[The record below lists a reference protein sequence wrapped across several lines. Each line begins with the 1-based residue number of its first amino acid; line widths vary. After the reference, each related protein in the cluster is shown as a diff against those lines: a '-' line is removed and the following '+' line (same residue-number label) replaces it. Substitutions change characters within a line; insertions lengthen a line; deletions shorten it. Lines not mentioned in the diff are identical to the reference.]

1 MKKFLAMM
9 LAVLMLLSMATV
21 AMAEDLGTPNQN
33 DKGWNMGYLR
43 PGATFNLKLEYTN
56 AASAPGESFEFAIT
70 AKDGAPAI
78 TDYTSS
84 VANTF
89 GTGLANNGTISVT
102 LPEYT
107 VPGTY
112 VYEIQQNAPSADNAK
127 KGVTYDTVV
136 RTMYV
141 YVENNVITGTDGEQ
155 TTDGLKCQVAVY
167 EGEEAEAKK
176 CDTFHNVYTAGS
188 LKITKKVESNTG
200 DFFDGN
206 TAQNHEYKFKF
217 TFGNLNS
224 GSDSYYTYTKY
235 TAPATVGGAWT
246 ETTAYVSSLEGG
258 FTLRDGEYIV
268 FNNLP
273 VTATYEVYEE
283 DDSPKHQDGTGTYTS
298 SMTSDSKTTGSI
310 ANANLNPEA
319 TCTNTFGYKNNLS
332 ITKKVT
338 GTAGNHG
345 ATFTVKVTF
354 GGKGLDVMA
363 GKTYGVTSSKGTGK
377 PAFSPAKNAEGEY
390 EYTFTVTDGETVTIE
405 GLPQNVTYSVE
416 EVNNNEHTPSYD
428 NNKSGT
434 LTNNNVSTTIT
445 NDKGID
451 IPTGVSLDTLPYVL
465 VLALAGAGLVLMI
478 ARKRRVQD

>member
-21 AMAEDLGTPNQN
+21 AMAENLGSPTQN

-56 AASAPGESFEFAIT
+56 AASAPGESFEFVIT

-112 VYEIQQNAPSADNAK
+112 VYEIQQTAPSADNAK

-136 RTMYV
+136 RKMYV
-141 YVENNVITGTDGEQ
+141 YVENNMVSGTDGEQ

-167 EGEEAEAKK
+167 EGEKAEANK

-188 LKITKKVESNTG
+188 LKITKKVESDTG

-206 TAQNHEYKFKF
+206 TAQSHDYKFKF
-217 TFGNLNS
+217 TFNNLNN
-224 GSDSYYTYTKY
+224 GNNYYTYTKH

-246 ETTAYVSSLEGG
+246 DMTGDVSNLEGS

-319 TCTNTFGYKNNLS
+319 TCTNTFEYKNNLS

-354 GGKGLDVMA
+354 SGKGLDVMA
-363 GKTYGVTSSKGTGK
+363 GKTYGVTSSKGTEK
-377 PAFSPAKNAEGEY
+377 PAFSPAKNAEDKY
-390 EYTFTVTDGETVTIE
+390 EYTFTVSDGETVTIA
-405 GLPQNVTYSVE
+405 GLPQNVTYYVE
-416 EVNNNEHTPSYD
+416 EVGNEQHTPKYD
-428 NNKSGT
+428 DYRSGT
-434 LTNNNVSTTIT
+434 LTNTDASTTIT

-451 IPTGVSLDTLPYVL
+451 IPTGVALDTLPYVL

-478 ARKRRVQD
+478 ARKRRVED